1 LQFPYVFRIPAF
13 CKLNSVIHI
22 GCGEVTFSGFFTRIL
37 LLSRQVESVVDL
49 RCLLS
54 LQCCNKGFGDFM
66 SFTKKQLMP
75 GENLIILARQHPLVL
90 FKPVLTNAIA
100 LALLI
105 GLYVYLQQIWLLALY
120 GIPLIYLMWSFLSW
134 HQKEY
139 IITDRRVVL
148 HEGVLSVS
156 SFDASLD
163 KINNVYHN
171 QSFLGRL
178 LNYGNVGL
186 ETASEMGTTTFEL
199 LSRPVDFKN
208 SIVRQRELYRM
219 DSGSAGRPLPPN
231 IPQLLEELASLRDR
245 GIITESEFQEKKRS
259 LLQKI

>member
-1 LQFPYVFRIPAF
+1 
-13 CKLNSVIHI
+13 
-22 GCGEVTFSGFFTRIL
+22 
-37 LLSRQVESVVDL
+37 
-49 RCLLS
+49 
-54 LQCCNKGFGDFM
+54 M

-75 GENLIILARQHPLVL
+75 GENLIVLARQHPLVL
-90 FKPVLTNAIA
+90 FKPVLVNAIA

-105 GLYVYLQQIWLLALY
+105 GLSVYSQQIWFLALY
-120 GIPLIYLMWSFLSW
+120 GIPLIYLIWSFLSW
-134 HQKEY
+134 RRKEY
-139 IITDRRVVL
+139 ILTDRRVVL
-148 HEGVLSVS
+148 QEGVLSVS

-186 ETASEMGTTTFEL
+186 ETASEVGTTTFEL
-199 LSRPVDFKN
+199 LSQPVNFKN

-219 DSGSAGRPLPPN
+219 DSGLAGRPLPPN

-245 GIITESEFQEKKRS
+245 SIITESEFQEKKRS